1 MAHLDQAKDKVMMGA
16 ERRSMII
23 TDKEKEVTAYHEAGH
38 ALVAILLPNTDPI
51 HKVTIIPRGRA
62 LGLTMQLPTEERH
75 THSKKYLINRIC
87 ILLGGRSAESLVFD
101 DITTGAGNDIEQ
113 ATTLARKMVCEWGM
127 SGMGP
132 LTYGKK
138 EEQVFL
144 GRDIGQQ
151 RDYSEDTAVRID
163 KEVKDLVESANN
175 TSRKL
180 LADNLQVLHDMAHA
194 LLEKET
200 IVLEDIQNIIEA
212 VKPGTRTETQS
223 QSTEDVQPVE
233 EQAAETDVPGAGSES
248 AEAGSDQE
256 ATE

>member
-1 MAHLDQAKDKVMMGA
+1 
-16 ERRSMII
+16 
-23 TDKEKEVTAYHEAGH
+23 
-38 ALVAILLPNTDPI
+38 
-51 HKVTIIPRGRA
+51 
-62 LGLTMQLPTEERH
+62 
-75 THSKKYLINRIC
+75 
-87 ILLGGRSAESLVFD
+87 
-101 DITTGAGNDIEQ
+101 
-113 ATTLARKMVCEWGM
+113 MVCEWGM

-163 KEVKDLVESANN
+163 KEVKELVESANN
-175 TSRKL
+175 VSRKL
-180 LADNLQVLHDMAHA
+180 LADNLQILHDMAHA

-212 VKPGTRTETQS
+212 VKSGTRTEAQS

-233 EQAAETDVPGAGSES
+233 EQAAEADVPEAGSES
-248 AEAGSDQE
+248 AEAGPDQE